1 MHESFLS
8 VDIVNLE
15 KRKEVTDRQ
24 NQLIKEDIL
33 VLEKMIHRLSKT
45 HRSQPENVEES
56 TRPSYQQND
65 IAPVASES
73 SIEIRDRPA
82 IEERKSLAQ
91 ELGMITEETSTSS
104 SNSNEDIKFEKDC
117 FKHKLYSNLRK
128 QYSDYLE
135 NEMDNPSA
143 FVQC

>member
-1 MHESFLS
+1 MHKSFFS

-45 HRSQPENVEES
+45 HRLQAENVEES

-65 IAPVASES
+65 ITPVASES
-73 SIEIRDRPA
+73 SIEIRDRSA

-104 SNSNEDIKFEKDC
+104 TNSNEDIKFEKDC
-117 FKHKLYSNLRK
+117 FKQKLYSNLRK